1 MSFLPLAFDL
11 QLKSSANSVKS
22 FIFEFL
28 AACYIVTNNVHAYQS
43 RDARLFSERAMHRR
57 QMLLNMLL
65 ASAAFALPFSVNAT
79 QIRNARLWRSE
90 NKSRLV
96 FDLSGPVKYKTF
108 TLSAPER
115 IIIDVSGARL
125 EGDFSQLALENS
137 PIKAIRSGHFGQ
149 GDTRIVLDLASP
161 VQLNSFLLGP
171 EGAQGNR
178 LVVDLGHDV
187 AAHPPVQLAAAAP
200 AAVVAKEP
208 PAPVPDKNHPKRDI
222 MVVVDAGHGGK
233 DPGAIGSKGEREKD
247 VVLSIAQLL
256 AKRLKREKGFDVRL
270 VRNDDFFVPLRKR
283 VDIARK
289 YNADM
294 FISVHADAAPRLTA
308 SGASVFALSE
318 NGATSAT
325 ARFMAQRENGADLIG
340 ANSLLNLKD
349 KDPMLAG
356 VILDM
361 SMNATIAASLQ
372 LGHTV
377 LGSLEGVT
385 TLHQK
390 RVEQAGFA
398 VLKSPDVPSILVET
412 GFISNSRDSQRLVTA
427 RHQQAVADGLFDGM
441 KQYFERNPP
450 AGSFIAWRQEQKAAE
465 QAVV

>member
-1 MSFLPLAFDL
+1 
-11 QLKSSANSVKS
+11 
-22 FIFEFL
+22 
-28 AACYIVTNNVHAYQS
+28 
-43 RDARLFSERAMHRR
+43 MHRR

-65 ASAAFALPFSVNAT
+65 ASAACALPFSVNAT
-79 QIRNARLWRSE
+79 QIRNARLWRSDS
-90 NKSRLV
+90 KLRLV
-96 FDLSGPVKYKTF
+96 FDLSGPVQYKTF

-125 EGDFSQLALENS
+125 EGNFSQLALEKT

-149 GDTRIVLDLASP
+149 GDTRIVLDLQSP
-161 VQLNSFLLGP
+161 MQLNSFLLGP

-178 LVVDLGHDV
+178 LVLDLGSDA
-187 AAHPPVQLAAAAP
+187 AAHSPVQLAAAAP
-200 AAVVAKEP
+200 LVKQPSGPAV
-208 PAPVPDKNHPKRDI
+208 DKQHPKRDI

-233 DPGAIGSKGEREKD
+233 DPGAVGSKGEREKD

-427 RHQQAVADGLFDGM
+427 RHQQAVADGLFEGM
-441 KQYFERNPP
+441 KTYFERNPP

-465 QAVV
+465 QAIV

>member
-1 MSFLPLAFDL
+1 MRCS
-11 QLKSSANSVKS
+11 
-22 FIFEFL
+22 
-28 AACYIVTNNVHAYQS
+28 
-43 RDARLFSERAMHRR
+43 MHRR
-57 QMLLNMLL
+57 QVLLNMLL
-65 ASAAFALPFSVNAT
+65 ASAALTLPLGAYAT
-79 QIRNARLWRSE
+79 QIRNARLWRT
-90 NKSRLV
+90 NDKLRLV
-96 FDLSGPVKYKTF
+96 LDLSGPVQYKTF
-108 TLSAPER
+108 TLTAPDR
-115 IIIDVSGARL
+115 LIIDVSGSRL
-125 EGDFSQLALENS
+125 TGDFSQLALDRTV
-137 PIKAIRSGHFGQ
+137 IKSIRSGHYGQ
-149 GDTRIVLDLASP
+149 GDDTRIVLDLTAP

-171 EGAQGNR
+171 EGGQGHR
-178 LVVDLGHDV
+178 LVLDMSST
-187 AAHPPVQLAAAAP
+187 AHAPVQMAELPPPV
-200 AAVVAKEP
+200 
-208 PAPVPDKNHPKRDI
+208 PVPIQTNKAHTGRDI

-233 DPGAIGSKGEREKD
+233 DPGAVGSRGEREKD

-283 VDIARK
+283 VEFAHK
-289 YNADM
+289 SNADM

-318 NGATSAT
+318 GGATSAT
-325 ARFMAQRENGADLIG
+325 ARFMAQRENGADLLG
-340 ANSLLNLKD
+340 ASSLLNLKD

-361 SMNATIAASLQ
+361 SMNVTIAASLQ

-377 LGSLEGVT
+377 LGSLEGIT

-427 RHQQAVADGLFDGM
+427 RHQQAVADGLFDGL
-441 KQYFERNPP
+441 QRYFQRNPP
-450 AGSFIAWRQEQKAAE
+450 VDSHMAWLQAQKQEQ
-465 QAVV
+465 QV

>member
-1 MSFLPLAFDL
+1 
-11 QLKSSANSVKS
+11 
-22 FIFEFL
+22 
-28 AACYIVTNNVHAYQS
+28 
-43 RDARLFSERAMHRR
+43 MHRR
-57 QMLLNMLL
+57 QLLLNMIL

-79 QIRNARLWRSE
+79 QIRNARLWRSDS
-90 NKSRLV
+90 KLRLV
-96 FDLSGPVKYKTF
+96 FDLSGPVQYKTF

-125 EGDFSQLALENS
+125 EGDFSQLALENT
-137 PIKAIRSGHFGQ
+137 PIKSIRSGHFGTS
-149 GDTRIVLDLASP
+149 DTRIVLDLTSP

-171 EGAQGNR
+171 QGAQGNR
-178 LVVDLGHDV
+178 LVLDLGHDV
-187 AAHPPVQLAAAAP
+187 LSRAPVQLAAAAP
-200 AAVVAKEP
+200 LVKEP
-208 PAPVPDKNHPKRDI
+208 SAPAAARDRSKRDI
-222 MVVVDAGHGGK
+222 MIVVDAGHGGK
-233 DPGAIGSKGEREKD
+233 DPGAVGSKGEREKD

-361 SMNATIAASLQ
+361 SMNATIAASLE

-441 KQYFERNPP
+441 KRYFERNPP
-450 AGSFIAWRQEQKAAE
+450 AGSYVAWQREQKANDAM
-465 QAVV
+465 V